1 MDIDLTLLHNGSVNS
16 ISLDNKYKIDK
27 DYYKDTEIIDLSDIE
42 VIGNITRRE
51 DEDNELEDYI
61 ECSINGTMII
71 PDSISLDEVEY
82 PFIIEYS
89 DILLENW
96 KKSKNTLDIFAF
108 LWENILLE
116 VPLQFTKVR
125 DLSEF
130 HGDGWKLITEEDK
143 ILENNPF
150 SDLLKDFE
158 KKE

>member
-71 PDSISLDEVEY
+71 PDSISLEEVEY
-82 PFIIEYS
+82 PFMIEYS

-125 DLSEF
+125 DLSKF
-130 HGDGWKLITEEDK
+130 HGDGWRLLSEENK
-143 ILENNPF
+143 TLENNPF

-158 KKE
+158 KE

>member
-51 DEDNELEDYI
+51 DEDNVLEDYI